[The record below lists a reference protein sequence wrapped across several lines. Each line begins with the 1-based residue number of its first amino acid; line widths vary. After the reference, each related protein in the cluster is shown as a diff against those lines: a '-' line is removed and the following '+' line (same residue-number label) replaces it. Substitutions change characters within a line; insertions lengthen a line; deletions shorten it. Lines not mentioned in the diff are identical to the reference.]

1 MKRGFVTVTTWETEI
16 LNLNK
21 YFKEVQNFRLMIKAN
36 EKKKWNQ
43 TEKLS

>member
-36 EKKKWNQ
+36 EKKKMESNRK
-43 TEKLS
+43 T